1 MSDEPAPAGRLRLQR
16 AISMA
21 GLMSR
26 RAAEEL
32 IRAGRITIDGRVA
45 VLGDRVDPSGETVAI
60 DGVPVPVAPGLV
72 TYLLYKPPG
81 VVSTASDPQGRPT
94 VVGLIPSE
102 VRLWPVGRLDVE
114 SEGLVLLTNDG
125 ELTNLVTHPRH
136 GVPKTYTALVVGRP
150 RAAVLRRLEEGVD
163 LDDGPARA
171 LRCRLLD
178 ATPEEALVEVVM
190 GEGRKREVRRMFD
203 AVGHPVRRLVRTA
216 IGPIRDPGLRPGAWR
231 PLDVHEVAALY
242 AAGRPRATP

>member
-1 MSDEPAPAGRLRLQR
+1 VSDDPAPAGRVRLQR

-32 IRAGRITIDGRVA
+32 IRDGRITIDGRVA
-45 VLGDRVDPSGETVAI
+45 VLGDRVDPSRQVVAV
-60 DGVPVPVAPGLV
+60 DGASVPVAPGLV
-72 TYLLYKPPG
+72 TYLVYKPPG
-81 VVSTASDPQGRPT
+81 VVSTASDPHGRRT
-94 VVGLIPSE
+94 VVDLVPAE
-102 VRLWPVGRLDVE
+102 VRVWPVGRLDVD

-125 ELTNLVTHPRH
+125 ELTNIVTHPSH
-136 GVPKTYTALVVGRP
+136 GVTKTYTVLVEGRP
-150 RAAVLRRLEEGVD
+150 RPAVLRRLEEGVD

-178 ATPEEALVEVVM
+178 AAPSEALVEVVM

-203 AVGHPVRRLVRTA
+203 VVGHPVRRLVRTA
-216 IGPIRDPGLRPGAWR
+216 IGPVRDPSLRPGAWR
-231 PLDVHEVAALY
+231 RLDVHEIASLY
-242 AAGRPRATP
+242 AAGRPRTMS